1 MIFSPNAGP
10 TDDRD
15 ADRQHQVSNVLDS
28 VAGGV
33 WVPIFEVVKTTHISN
48 SVPMCARCA
57 QASIAEKMRE
67 FKSCVKVG
75 SW

>member
-33 WVPIFEVVKTTHISN
+33 WAPIFEGVKTTLN

-67 FKSCVKVG
+67 FKSCVKAG